1 MNTALEI
8 NKVLLTMKEYFDDK
22 LQSNTDIL
30 SGHGNDSSCAS
41 RTGFI
46 LEKNG

>member
-22 LQSNTDIL
+22 LQNNTDIL

-41 RTGFI
+41 GTGFI
-46 LEKNG
+46 PEKNG